1 MGLKCRLPS
10 TLRREPRRDP
20 SMGQGE
26 GGSFSFLG
34 TAASAASVRAGED
47 LVLTPQEKREGAWD
61 RLAVGQTRPL
71 QRPRRTRKGPR
82 VVLNQRGYR
91 KNVGNV
97 PSSVALVL

>member
-47 LVLTPQEKREGAWD
+47 SVLTPQEKREGLGIDWQW
-61 RLAVGQTRPL
+61 V
-71 QRPRRTRKGPR
+71 K
-82 VVLNQRGYR
+82 
-91 KNVGNV
+91 
-97 PSSVALVL
+97 LVRFSDPGARAKDPE